1 VSPGG
6 HSPGRL
12 AKVGAAGLTVGVTT
26 FDFRREDEALYSPS
40 PRDFSEV
47 EVPTLPYLMVDGEG
61 DKRRGT
67 GHGDAVG
74 ALLAASDAARAL
86 SASELGRDYVV
97 GPLEGLWYAEHLVPF
112 TKVPKSEWLW
122 TMMIRQPDWLPR
134 ELVEQ
139 AIAQAADRVPA
150 AGALRHARLFE
161 GRSVQ
166 ILHIGPYDAEGPT
179 IRRMHGRYLPQ
190 HGLVDNGRH
199 HEIYLSSPRTTP
211 PEQLRTVLRQP
222 VRPAD

>member
-1 VSPGG
+1 
-6 HSPGRL
+6 
-12 AKVGAAGLTVGVTT
+12 VTT

-61 DKRRGT
+61 DKRRGP

-86 SASELGRDYVV
+86 SAAELGRDYVV

-122 TMMIRQPDWLPR
+122 TMMIRQPEWLPH
-134 ELVEQ
+134 ELVDQ
-139 AIAQAADRVPA
+139 AIAQAAEHAPRA

-179 IRRMHGRYLPQ
+179 IRRMHGSYLPQ

-211 PEQLRTVLRQP
+211 PDKLRTVLRQP
-222 VRPAD
+222 VRPAY